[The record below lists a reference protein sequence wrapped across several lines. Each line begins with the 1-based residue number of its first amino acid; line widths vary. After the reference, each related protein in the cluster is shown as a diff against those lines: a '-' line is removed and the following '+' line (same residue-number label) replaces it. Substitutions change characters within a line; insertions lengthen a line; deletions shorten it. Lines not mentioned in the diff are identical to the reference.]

1 MVALLSG
8 CQTFYSVSRSA
19 TASDLP
25 TIAEIQKVISKIPE
39 ITSVELTVTERPT
52 SFSLYEGIQKRTDI
66 HQFLIR
72 SKTAFVVL
80 AINQEAGKE
89 ILFYAN
95 WRYQKPTKEEEDQVN
110 ALIDIIYREL
120 AEAFP
125 SLPSSSDFTIASVHP
140 VGIVNDE
147 AAPHRD

>member
-1 MVALLSG
+1 MALLSG

-19 TASDLP
+19 AASDLP
-25 TIAEIQKVISKIPE
+25 TIAEIEKIISAIPE
-39 ITSVELTVTERPT
+39 VTSVELTVTERPT
-52 SFSLYEGIQKRTDI
+52 TFSLYEGIQKRTDLN
-66 HQFLIR
+66 QFLIR
-72 SKTAFVVL
+72 SETAFVVL
-80 AINQEAGKE
+80 AINREAGKE

-95 WRYQKPTKEEEDQVN
+95 WSYEEPTKEEKDRVN
-110 ALIDIIYREL
+110 ALIDIIYQRL

-125 SLPSSSDFTIASVHP
+125 SLPSHSDFTIASVHP